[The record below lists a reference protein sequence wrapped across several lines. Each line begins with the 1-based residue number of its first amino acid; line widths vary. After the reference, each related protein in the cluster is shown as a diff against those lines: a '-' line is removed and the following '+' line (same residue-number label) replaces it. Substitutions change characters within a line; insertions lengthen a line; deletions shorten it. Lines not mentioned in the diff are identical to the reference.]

1 MVNLKRISFK
11 HRPDL
16 IKGRYFVFTLPYGL
30 FYIIGA
36 GLGYAKTKNY
46 FCLFI
51 SGFCGVLFILLAI
64 GHAIDYYR
72 GVAVESYFVVIP
84 FSKFTSV

>member
-1 MVNLKRISFK
+1 
-11 HRPDL
+11 
-16 IKGRYFVFTLPYGL
+16 VFTLPYGL
-30 FYIIGA
+30 FYIVGA

-51 SGFCGVLFILLAI
+51 SGFCGVLFMLLAI

-84 FSKFTSV
+84 FSEYVNHNPSCEPYIFVQQSRYLWL